1 MVYVA
6 KYKVVL
12 EHKGEKR
19 PVMMYYVAENDAQAR
34 TDMRDFY
41 KSKPSFELVSVERLS
56 FENIPGK
63 NETKRITEKEYE
75 DLRKPTPAHMTP
87 HLTNTPM
94 NPYAR
99 SFHPPPRDVVKGLPE
114 DLY

>member
-1 MVYVA
+1 MVYVV

-12 EHKGEKR
+12 ERKGEKR
-19 PVMMYYVAENDAQAR
+19 PIMMYYVAENDAQAR
-34 TDMRDFY
+34 TDIRDFI
-41 KSKPSFELVSVERLS
+41 KSKPSFELVTIERLS

-87 HLTNTPM
+87 HLTNTPL
-94 NPYAR
+94 NPQAR
-99 SFHPPPRDVVKGLPE
+99 PFHPTTEAKIKDLPE